1 MNKNASLIRSVIASA
16 LLICVLPLAHAQW
29 SWKDKDGRR
38 VFSDQPPPS
47 SVSEK
52 DILKRP
58 AGVSAPAPAANADST
73 SAASSS
79 DPKAAAAAGAAAPKV
94 SGKDAELEKKKKEVE
109 AQEAAKK
116 KAEAEKTA
124 AAQKENCERAKRSKS
139 GFDSGVRISTTNA
152 KGERE
157 IMDEA
162 TRAAESK
169 RLQDIIAND
178 CK

>member
-1 MNKNASLIRSVIASA
+1 MKRNASLLRWLSA
-16 LLICVLPLAHAQW
+16 GVLFVCLLPLAHAQW

-38 VFSDQPPPS
+38 VFSDQPPPPG
-47 SVSEK
+47 VAEK

-58 AGVSAPAPAANADST
+58 AGSRVPAAASETTASAPST
-73 SAASSS
+73 ATSTTATTAT
-79 DPKAAAAAGAAAPKV
+79 APKI
-94 SGKDAELEKKKKEVE
+94 SGKDSELEKKKKEAE
-109 AQEAAKK
+109 AQETAKK

-124 AAQKENCERAKRSKS
+124 AAQKENCERAKRAKTS
-139 GFDSGVRISTTNA
+139 FDSGVRISTTNA

-162 TRAAESK
+162 TRASESK
-169 RLQDIIAND
+169 RLQEIIASD

>member
-1 MNKNASLIRSVIASA
+1 MKTFASSIRFVCASV
-16 LLICVLPLAHAQW
+16 LLLSLLPLAHAQW

-38 VFSDQPPPS
+38 VFSDQPPPP

-58 AGVSAPAPAANADST
+58 AGMRAPAAAEV
-73 SAASSS
+73 AASTPSTGTS
-79 DPKAAAAAGAAAPKV
+79 TTATAPKI
-94 SGKDAELEKKKKEVE
+94 SGKDSELEKKKKEVE

-116 KAEAEKTA
+116 KAEEEKTA
-124 AAQKENCERAKRSKS
+124 AAQKENCERAKRAKTS
-139 GFDSGVRISTTNA
+139 FDSGLRISTTNA

-157 IMDEA
+157 VMDEA
-162 TRAAESK
+162 TRASESK
-169 RLQDIIAND
+169 RLQGIISSD